1 MQNSAGRYY
10 NQHISHG
17 ADTSSFLV
25 ASQSCILLL
34 FWMFSSISFS
44 ILVWVWRTKTKWTW
58 YNTTVD
64 NFCWSSSA
72 QGFILT
78 LCCLHNRRNY
88 KSPATVEITVYRNTS
103 SHGQC
108 NSASLMEISPALES
122 LNCAKYLLDLLAM
135 WKLRDPH
142 DSHWMVLFWESLG
155 VVVTKSEALLLL
167 RDAST
172 AFIGSFHTTCCFNN
186 FLE

>member
-17 ADTSSFLV
+17 ADTSNFLV
-25 ASQSCILLL
+25 ASQSHILLPL
-34 FWMFSSISFS
+34 WMFSSISFS
-44 ILVWVWRTKTKWTW
+44 ISVWVCRTRTKQTW

-78 LCCLHNRRNY
+78 LCHLHQRRNY
-88 KSPATVEITVYRNTS
+88 RSPAEVESIVYRQTS
-103 SHGQC
+103 SRGQC
-108 NSASLMEISPALES
+108 NSASLMEFSLALES
-122 LNCAKYLLDLLAM
+122 LDYAKYLLDLLAM
-135 WKLRDPH
+135 WKLRDHPQFPLKGF
-142 DSHWMVLFWESLG
+142 VL
-155 VVVTKSEALLLL
+155 SELRSGETPVFLLLH
-167 RDAST
+167 DTSS
-172 AFIGSFHTTCCFNN
+172 AFIGDFHTICCFDN